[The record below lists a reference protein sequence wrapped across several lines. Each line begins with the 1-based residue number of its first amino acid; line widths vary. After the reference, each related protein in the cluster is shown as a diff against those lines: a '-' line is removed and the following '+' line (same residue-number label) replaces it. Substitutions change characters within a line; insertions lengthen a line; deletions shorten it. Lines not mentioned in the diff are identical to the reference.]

1 MLFSWAILATTFVP
15 SLGHGNLQFPPP
27 WTNPGGWLANRTTLQ
42 CRIGCIEKFAFRG
55 IYDHKPGC
63 DCWWYTNGTRI
74 PGEPTIPDDSPLRTF
89 FDDEDRSTKPWRAP
103 GTSTFY
109 PCGAFGGNP
118 SGLGH
123 RPLRLSS
130 NASSEPLKVPQNGI
144 LRGGC
149 GYGMDARDVDF
160 PEVVTSTYR
169 SGSVIET
176 VWGISANHGG
186 GYSYRLC
193 RLPANGK
200 TDITEECF
208 QKKPLRFEGTKQ
220 AIQFYN
226 GTRVYFEGMKT
237 SNGTYPPGSE
247 WMRNPIPACKPHGE
261 PSTSPGCPDGTQFEP
276 PVPEA
281 FGFGVYRL
289 DNVAGK
295 WYFEWSI
302 VDRVVLPPGLEPG
315 LYVLGFRW
323 DTEGEDQAWASC
335 ADIEIVD

>member
-1 MLFSWAILATTFVP
+1 
-15 SLGHGNLQFPPP
+15 
-27 WTNPGGWLANRTTLQ
+27 
-42 CRIGCIEKFAFRG
+42 
-55 IYDHKPGC
+55 
-63 DCWWYTNGTRI
+63 
-74 PGEPTIPDDSPLRTF
+74 
-89 FDDEDRSTKPWRAP
+89 
-103 GTSTFY
+103 
-109 PCGAFGGNP
+109 
-118 SGLGH
+118 
-123 RPLRLSS
+123 
-130 NASSEPLKVPQNGI
+130 
-144 LRGGC
+144 
-149 GYGMDARDVDF
+149 MDARDVDF

-208 QKKPLRFEGTKQ
+208 QKTPLRFEGTKQ

-323 DTEGEDQAWASC
+323 DTEGPTASSHSNPHATDATHTMLGGIPRVLQRKC
-335 ADIEIVD
+335 ILRAHEKNVMAFVCCL